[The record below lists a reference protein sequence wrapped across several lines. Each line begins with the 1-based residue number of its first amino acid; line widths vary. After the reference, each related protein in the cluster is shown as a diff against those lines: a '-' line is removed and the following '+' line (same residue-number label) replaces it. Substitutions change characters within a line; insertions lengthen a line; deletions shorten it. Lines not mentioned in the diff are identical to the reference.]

1 MYSPTN
7 ENFNVRMGINPK
19 NNKRLIK
26 GRRKIK
32 TIKEIENFYSIEFI
46 SK

>member
-1 MYSPTN
+1 MYSPIK
-7 ENFNVRMGINPK
+7 ESFNVRLGNNPNK
-19 NNKRLIK
+19 NNIIYK

-32 TIKEIENFYSIEFI
+32 TIKEIEDFYSVEFI

>member
-7 ENFNVRMGINPK
+7 ENYTVRLGDKPK
-19 NNKRLIK
+19 KSKTMK
-26 GRRKIK
+26 GHRKIK
-32 TIKEIENFYSIEFI
+32 TIKEIENFYSVEFI